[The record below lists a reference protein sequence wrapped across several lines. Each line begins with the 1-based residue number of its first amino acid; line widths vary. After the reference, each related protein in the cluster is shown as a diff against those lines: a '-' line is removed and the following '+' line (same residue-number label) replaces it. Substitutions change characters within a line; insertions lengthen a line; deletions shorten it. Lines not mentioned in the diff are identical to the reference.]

1 MLRKKSVLLLSALL
15 IVILAACN
23 LPGGAPPTEGTG
35 IEDLALT
42 ITAQAA
48 LLQPGSS
55 DTQPT
60 EEQQPP
66 ADQFTAT
73 PEFTAAPD
81 STATPSVPQVSVS
94 VNTNC
99 RTGPG
104 TQYDQIDALVVGQT
118 AEVVGKNAVTNYWI
132 IKRVNGS
139 GNCWLWGEYATVV
152 GNTANLPEYP
162 IPPTPTPKATNTP
175 TITPTP
181 TFTPTPSIPAPINNP
196 VVNNKICIPIVAGTY
211 QNGGTLTWED
221 QSNNE
226 TGFNIYLN
234 GSQISSVGANVTTF
248 VIPPLPFPQGTPVTM
263 GVEAFNGAGKAAIK
277 TVAFVC
283 P

>member
-1 MLRKKSVLLLSALL
+1 MLRKKSVLLLYAFL
-15 IVILAACN
+15 IVALAACN
-23 LPGGAPPTEGTG
+23 LPGGAAPTESTG

-42 ITAQAA
+42 ITAQAQ
-48 LLQPGSS
+48 LLQPGS
-55 DTQPT
+55 DTQST

-66 ADQFTAT
+66 AEQFTAT

-94 VNTNC
+94 TNTNC
-99 RTGPG
+99 RTGPS
-104 TQYDQIDALVVGQT
+104 TQYDLIDALVVGQT
-118 AEVVGKNAVTNYWI
+118 AEVVGKNAITNYWI
-132 IKRVNGS
+132 IKRPNGS
-139 GNCWLWGEYATVV
+139 GNCWLWGEYATVS

-162 IPPTPTPKATNTP
+162 VPPTPTPKATNTP
-175 TITPTP
+175 TQTPTP
-181 TFTPTPSIPAPINNP
+181 TFTPTPSLPAPVNNP
-196 VVNNKICIPIVAGTY
+196 VVNKVCAPLVAPNFQYSGV
-211 QNGGTLTWED
+211 LTWED

-234 GSQISSVGANVTTF
+234 GALISNVGANITTF
-248 VIPPLPFPQGTPVTM
+248 GIPPLPFPQGTPVTM

-277 TVAFVC
+277 TVAFSC